1 MGAWR
6 PCREFGSAR
15 IGESER
21 YDVVGDGLRVLDDQ
35 VGLVLPDDGLCG
47 RHCHNRVRPVAAAS
61 IWDTN
66 DSGAKG
72 GRQDVSRACRSFVRV
87 QIRIGPCAPS

>member
-1 MGAWR
+1 MWA
-6 PCREFGSAR
+6 PPMPEFGSTR

-47 RHCHNRVRPVAAAS
+47 RHCHNRTP
-61 IWDTN
+61 
-66 DSGAKG
+66 
-72 GRQDVSRACRSFVRV
+72 CRRSQHLFGYER
-87 QIRIGPCAPS
+87 

>member
-1 MGAWR
+1 MWAPGVHA
-6 PCREFGSAR
+6 GSSAAR

-61 IWDTN
+61 ICLDTN

-72 GRQDVSRACRSFVRV
+72 GRQDVSRASKSFVRV
-87 QIRIGPCAPS
+87 QIDRAGAPS